1 MVFCKEDNRALLQAL
16 KNLVQSDREAGEYV
30 PPNFDSILQRLDE
43 MSAEID
49 DLVVPNLSA
58 DIRTTYSPGREE
70 FEILQAYN
78 SLIKAGGRP
87 ICPLSETASI
97 SKHPRRHLELLGPW
111 VKAPLADLAI
121 DWKGIFEKQLSNW
134 QHFKA
139 WQQSNRESEA
149 LPDTDTPETLLQA
162 ASDGANRPLSSSCY
176 SSGSKKFEAHLAM
189 ARRRLNHCGFTKCFT
204 FDMDLGRQDE
214 WTTWIEYLSFECY
227 CCDAHSRS
235 HFKPTSVNDLESAIS
250 LDYVS
255 SLVEKELTSMH
266 YGIDGYSRDG
276 TSTRHHANN
285 CDSPMNS
292 PQEAQYDTHAS
303 RKDEYGA
310 DEGAASKVDGIR
322 PWLGGLIS
330 SGVGVTH
337 DGTGTATGEPNDTNH
352 HNLILRWALLQE
364 PQIAAKSATSQG
376 RISGTGKPWPTTH
389 SPRRKRHWDGSLCSK
404 RPGVFQSEGLGK
416 NNDGG
421 DPEHKRSRNSI

>member
-16 KNLVQSDREAGEYV
+16 KKLVQSDREAGEYV
-30 PPNFDSILQRLDE
+30 PPKFDSILHSLDE

-49 DLVVPNLSA
+49 DLVVPNLPA

-97 SKHPRRHLELLGPW
+97 SKHPREHLELLGPW
-111 VKAPLADLAI
+111 VEAPLVDLEI

-149 LPDTDTPETLLQA
+149 LPDTATPGTLLQA
-162 ASDGANRPLSSSCY
+162 TSDGANRPPPSSCC
-176 SSGSKKFEAHLAM
+176 SSRSTKFEAHLAM
-189 ARRRLNHCGFTKCFT
+189 ARRRLSHCGFTKCFT
-204 FDMDLGRQDE
+204 FDMDLGKQDE

-227 CCDAHSRS
+227 CCNAHALS
-235 HFKPTSVNDLESAIS
+235 HFKPTSVTDLESTII
-250 LDYVS
+250 LDHVT
-255 SLVEKELTSMH
+255 SLVEKEHTSRH
-266 YGIDGYSRDG
+266 SGIDGYSGDG
-276 TSTRHHANN
+276 TSTSHHVSN
-285 CDSPMNS
+285 CDSPINS
-292 PQEAQYDTHAS
+292 LQEAQYDTHAS

-310 DEGAASKVDGIR
+310 DEGAVSKVDGIR

-330 SGVGVTH
+330 SGAGVTY

-364 PQIAAKSATSQG
+364 PEIAAKSATSQG
-376 RISGTGKPWPTTH
+376 RPSATGKAWPTTH
-389 SPRRKRHWDGSLCSK
+389 SPRRKRHWDGSLCST
-404 RPGVFQSEGLGK
+404 RPVVFQNEGLGQT
-416 NNDGG
+416 NDGG
-421 DPEHKRSRNSI
+421 DLEYKRPRNSI